1 VSGPNVYEA
10 EYTVGSEL
18 GLHARPAGQFVML
31 ASRFASEISV
41 GRGADWVDGRSVLSL
56 LSLAAG
62 RGTRLRIRAVGPD
75 AQAAVEALGRVLE
88 EQYAAPP
95 RPPAG

>member
-1 VSGPNVYEA
+1 VSGSDVYEA
-10 EYTVGSEL
+10 EFTVQSEL
-18 GLHARPAGQFVML
+18 GLHARPAGQFVVL

-62 RGTRLRIRAVGPD
+62 RGTKLRVRAVGPD

-88 EQYAAPP
+88 EQQTAPP
-95 RPPAG
+95 RPAAG